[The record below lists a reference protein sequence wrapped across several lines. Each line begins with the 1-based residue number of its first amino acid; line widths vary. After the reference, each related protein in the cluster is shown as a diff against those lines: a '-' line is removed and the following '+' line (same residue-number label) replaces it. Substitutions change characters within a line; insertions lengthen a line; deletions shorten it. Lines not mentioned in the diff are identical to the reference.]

1 MTTLVIHAPTSKVV
15 SELKR
20 SFENT
25 LKTCIG
31 DGYALTKSERA
42 QISTG
47 CKVIVIDKD
56 TGKMAEARLVKLEH
70 DSWTKNGIER
80 FNVFMSDIQR
90 VGYRSIALNRR
101 GVALI

>member
-1 MTTLVIHAPTSKVV
+1 
-15 SELKR
+15 
-20 SFENT
+20 
-25 LKTCIG
+25 
-31 DGYALTKSERA
+31 
-42 QISTG
+42 
-47 CKVIVIDKD
+47 VIVIDKD

-80 FNVFMSDIQR
+80 FNVFMSDIKR